1 MPPMIM
7 NHDQDPKQELI
18 ENVGDISDIEMF
30 NTQVL
35 VAIYVRPQKTKS
47 GIILTD
53 KTIDEDRY
61 QGKVGLIIKKGPD
74 AFIDNEGKW
83 FANASFSVGDWVVFR
98 PSDGWAVSVNGQPCR
113 ILDDVSVKMRIKSQ
127 SPDKIW

>member
-1 MPPMIM
+1 MIM

-61 QGKVGLIIKKGPD
+61 QGKVGLILKKGPD
-74 AFIDNEGKW
+74 AFIDSEGKW
-83 FANASFSVGDWVVFR
+83 FANVSFSVGDWVVFR